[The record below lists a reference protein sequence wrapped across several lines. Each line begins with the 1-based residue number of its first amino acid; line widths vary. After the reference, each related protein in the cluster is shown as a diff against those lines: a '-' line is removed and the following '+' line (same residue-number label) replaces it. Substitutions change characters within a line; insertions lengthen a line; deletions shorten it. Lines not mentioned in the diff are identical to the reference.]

1 MKKCLIVSLMLLSL
15 LTLAACGTT
24 QGDTTDSSQT
34 AADTTQ
40 DAQDTAQN
48 DAQGDTQENAQ
59 NDTQEGSK
67 NDGKIDSKT
76 DGKIKP
82 LPDALDLNRLT
93 SGTVAASFD
102 ASSLKE
108 VGGQLQLSFTVYNYE
123 KFDAADI
130 SGLKAG
136 DVLVVS
142 GQEMTVASVQAS
154 DGYVTVNG
162 GEPRKTGPG
171 LVILLGV
178 RDTDDSAIVPKLAE
192 KCAHL
197 RIFEDE
203 NGKLNRSAVE
213 LGYSA
218 LVVSNFT
225 LYGDTAKGKRP
236 SFIHAAKG
244 ELAVPC
250 YEKFLEE
257 MGHQG
262 LKDVQHGEFGAD
274 MKIDLVNDG
283 PVTIV
288 IDTDEW
294 KK

>member
-24 QGDTTDSSQT
+24 QGDTTDTADTADSSQT

-40 DAQDTAQN
+40 DAQDN
-48 DAQGDTQENAQ
+48 AQGDTQENAQ
-59 NDTQEGSK
+59 NNTQEGSTDSSK
-67 NDGKIDSKT
+67 N

-82 LPDALDLNRLT
+82 LPDELDLNHLT

-142 GQEMTVASVQAS
+142 GREMTVASVQAS

-162 GEPRKTGPG
+162 GEEAGGVLFSLDASSNTYYVMGMDDSKTYYEKGQLTFPVADTCV
-171 LVILLGV
+171 L
-178 RDTDDSAIVPKLAE
+178 TDDADFEHPGQTTPASDLPKLLAQDD
-192 KCAHL
+192 
-197 RIFEDE
+197 IYGFDPQ
-203 NGKLNRSAVE
+203 STTV
-213 LGYSA
+213 
-218 LVVSNFT
+218 T
-225 LYGDTAKGKRP
+225 LKNSQITAIYRG
-236 SFIHAAKG
+236 
-244 ELAVPC
+244 
-250 YEKFLEE
+250 FL
-257 MGHQG
+257 
-262 LKDVQHGEFGAD
+262 
-274 MKIDLVNDG
+274 
-283 PVTIV
+283 P
-288 IDTDEW
+288 
-294 KK
+294 

>member
-24 QGDTTDSSQT
+24 QGDTTDSTDSSQT

-40 DAQDTAQN
+40 NAQDTAPN
-48 DAQGDTQENAQ
+48 DAQDDTQKNAQ

-67 NDGKIDSKT
+67 NDGKT

-82 LPDALDLNRLT
+82 LPDALDLSSLT

-108 VGGQLQLSFTVYNYE
+108 VDGQLQLSFTVYNYE

-142 GQEMTVASVQAS
+142 GREMTVASVQAS

-162 GEPRKTGPG
+162 GEEAGGVLFSLDASSNTYYEKGQLTFPVADTCVLTDDADFEHPG
-171 LVILLGV
+171 QTTPASDLPKLLAQDDIYGFNPQSTTVILKNSQI
-178 RDTDDSAIVPKLAE
+178 TAI
-192 KCAHL
+192 H
-197 RIFEDE
+197 R
-203 NGKLNRSAVE
+203 G
-213 LGYSA
+213 
-218 LVVSNFT
+218 
-225 LYGDTAKGKRP
+225 
-236 SFIHAAKG
+236 
-244 ELAVPC
+244 
-250 YEKFLEE
+250 FL
-257 MGHQG
+257 
-262 LKDVQHGEFGAD
+262 
-274 MKIDLVNDG
+274 
-283 PVTIV
+283 P
-288 IDTDEW
+288 
-294 KK
+294 

>member
-1 MKKCLIVSLMLLSL
+1 MRAIIQRV
-15 LTLAACGTT
+15 T
-24 QGDTTDSSQT
+24 
-34 AADTTQ
+34 
-40 DAQDTAQN
+40 
-48 DAQGDTQENAQ
+48 
-59 NDTQEGSK
+59 
-67 NDGKIDSKT
+67 
-76 DGKIKP
+76 
-82 LPDALDLNRLT
+82 R
-93 SGTVAASFD
+93 AS
-102 ASSLKE
+102 
-108 VGGQLQLSFTVYNYE
+108 
-123 KFDAADI
+123 
-130 SGLKAG
+130 
-136 DVLVVS
+136 
-142 GQEMTVASVQAS
+142 
-154 DGYVTVNG
+154 VTVNG
-162 GEPRKTGPG
+162 GEPRKIGPG

-262 LKDVQHGEFGAD
+262 LKDIQHGEFGAD

-294 KK
+294 KKYPALPRRSAAVHQHLFDHHQCKARHHHRCRRRAGNLPESLGRGWCNINAYPADPRPL